1 MNLTKVDQN
10 VMIISIIKKF
20 VPSDLDIM
28 NLIINN
34 YNLRYKSD
42 LGYKEFLVIKN
53 IFSGPVEFVI
63 TRFDCNCYVDA
74 FIWKRV
80 ELTRITLNSVS

>member
-1 MNLTKVDQN
+1 MCYDNLAL
-10 VMIISIIKKF
+10 IKKF
-20 VPSDLDIM
+20 VSSDLDIM

-53 IFSGPVEFVI
+53 IFSGPAEFVI
-63 TRFDCNCYVDA
+63 TRFDCIREWWRKSMMAQTEREMFSNCLYKA
-74 FIWKRV
+74 KGR
-80 ELTRITLNSVS
+80 

>member
-1 MNLTKVDQN
+1 MNLTKVYQY
-10 VMIISIIKKF
+10 VMIISIVKKF

-42 LGYKEFLVIKN
+42 LGDKEFLIIRN
-53 IFSGPVEFVI
+53 IFSGPIEFII
-63 TRFDCNCYVDA
+63 TEFDCIEYA
-74 FIWKRV
+74 
-80 ELTRITLNSVS
+80 

>member
-63 TRFDCNCYVDA
+63 TRFDCTSKFPLV
-74 FIWKRV
+74 
-80 ELTRITLNSVS
+80 T